1 MTIRTNSK
9 TVSFARPFLLK
20 GVDRVLAAGQ
30 YKVITDE
37 ELIEELS
44 FPVYRRVATMIFVPA
59 DSQNSSSVEM
69 VAIDPRDLQDAQD
82 AFCAAAFFRSA
93 CLRMGW
99 TGRAPAPNG
108 FR

>member
-1 MTIRTNSK
+1 MTIRTSSK

-30 YKVITDE
+30 YKVATDE

-82 AFCAAAFFRSA
+82 RDAE
-93 CLRMGW
+93 
-99 TGRAPAPNG
+99 AP
-108 FR
+108 

>member
-1 MTIRTNSK
+1 
-9 TVSFARPFLLK
+9 VSFARPFLLK
-20 GVDRVLAAGQ
+20 GIDRVLAAGQ

-82 AFCAAAFFRSA
+82 RDAE
-93 CLRMGW
+93 
-99 TGRAPAPNG
+99 AP
-108 FR
+108 

>member
-1 MTIRTNSK
+1 MTLRTSSK

-69 VAIDPRDLQDAQD
+69 VAIDPRNLKDAQD
-82 AFCAAAFFRSA
+82 RDAE
-93 CLRMGW
+93 
-99 TGRAPAPNG
+99 AP
-108 FR
+108 

>member
-1 MTIRTNSK
+1 MTIRTSSK

-44 FPVYRRVATMIFVPA
+44 FPVYRSVATMIFVPA

-69 VAIDPRDLQDAQD
+69 VAIDPRDLQDA
-82 AFCAAAFFRSA
+82 
-93 CLRMGW
+93 
-99 TGRAPAPNG
+99 
-108 FR
+108 

>member
-1 MTIRTNSK
+1 M
-9 TVSFARPFLLK
+9 SFARPFLLK

-82 AFCAAAFFRSA
+82 RDAE
-93 CLRMGW
+93 
-99 TGRAPAPNG
+99 AP
-108 FR
+108 

>member
-1 MTIRTNSK
+1 MPLRTSSK
-9 TVSFARPFLLK
+9 TVTFAAPFSLR
-20 GVDRVLAAGQ
+20 GVDRILAAGN
-30 YKVITDE
+30 YRVVTDE

-82 AFCAAAFFRSA
+82 RDAE
-93 CLRMGW
+93 
-99 TGRAPAPNG
+99 AP
-108 FR
+108 

>member
-1 MTIRTNSK
+1 MTVRTSSK

-82 AFCAAAFFRSA
+82 RDAE
-93 CLRMGW
+93 
-99 TGRAPAPNG
+99 AP
-108 FR
+108 